1 MNIFLFGFKKCG
13 KTYFGLKV
21 AQKLHRDFINSGHLI
36 EQLYTAEYHQTLSYR
51 DIAKKHGFPFF
62 RELEKNAVS
71 LMVQKKECVF
81 SLGGGVVLDPEN
93 VMRLQQA
100 GTLIYLKAPKAL
112 LKTKILSGD
121 IPQYLDPQHPGESF
135 EKLYHERIP
144 LYEKIPAHV
153 INTENKSEE
162 NILEEILE
170 LVKRKR
176 RHPL

>member
-21 AQKLHRDFINSGHLI
+21 AQKLHRDFIESDHLI

-93 VMRLQQA
+93 IVRLQQA

-112 LKTKILSGD
+112 LKTKILTGE
-121 IPQYLDPQHPGESF
+121 IPHYLDPQHPAESF
-135 EKLYHERIP
+135 EKLYQERTP
-144 LYEKIPAHV
+144 LYEKVPAH
-153 INTENKSEE
+153 IIDTENKSEE
-162 NILEEILE
+162 AILKEVLE
-170 LVKRKR
+170 LAEQKR
-176 RHPL
+176 RHHP